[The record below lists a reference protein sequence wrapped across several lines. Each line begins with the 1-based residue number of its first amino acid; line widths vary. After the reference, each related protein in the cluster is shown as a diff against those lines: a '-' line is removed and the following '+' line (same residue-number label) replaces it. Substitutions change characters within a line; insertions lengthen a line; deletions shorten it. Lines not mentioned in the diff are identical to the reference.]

1 LHNGS
6 PNRMR
11 GTQYQSANPIG
22 RLVSSSFILNLKVYM
37 RSFPHL
43 DVNELPG
50 ILIRFEFQFTLLV

>member
-1 LHNGS
+1 
-6 PNRMR
+6 MR

-22 RLVSSSFILNLKVYM
+22 RLVSSSFILHLKVYM

-43 DVNELPG
+43 DVNKLPG